1 MRRLG
6 AGLIQDE
13 GPHLGLGPIRDVYR
27 KTGQGCIQEDR
38 SGTYTGR
45 PVRDLY
51 RKTGQGPI
59 QEDRCGIYTG
69 MDKLVFKR
77 SRRGSRATRQLTDE
91 WS

>member
-1 MRRLG
+1 MRKNGQGSMRRKAMQDLYRSNKG
-6 AGLIQDE
+6 CIQEDRS
-13 GPHLGLGPIRDVYR
+13 GMYTGRQVRDVYR
-27 KTGQGCIQEDR
+27 KTGQG
-38 SGTYTGR
+38 S
-45 PVRDLY
+45 
-51 RKTGQGPI
+51 I